1 MTESPPT
8 AERQRPNKQVRDGAA
23 HVITGEGLL
32 EVVGRIAFFD
42 VGTVADI
49 YELAVNRPLFPAD
62 VEPQSFALELAG
74 RKGFSRWRPRF
85 AVTGSASLNGLSL
98 LLRPQLLQQFG
109 PAQYSGAVML
119 DSRLCYILLTLD
131 ALPPEKNDK
140 HEHQEDV

>member
-49 YELAVNRPLFPAD
+49 YELAVNRPLFSAG

-74 RKGFSRWRPRF
+74 LEGFSRWRPQF
-85 AVTGSASLNGLSL
+85 AVTG
-98 LLRPQLLQQFG
+98 QL
-109 PAQYSGAVML
+109 
-119 DSRLCYILLTLD
+119 
-131 ALPPEKNDK
+131 
-140 HEHQEDV
+140 H